1 MAGGVTVLCLV
12 GGHSVHMYTDITD
25 FVSGGWRYCRERRHF
40 PDNLAGADTDLVYI
54 TGEHR
59 VLTSTEAEQH
69 IRDTG
74 VMDVEEFLK
83 MSLELDEDKEWFC
96 DPHLPPSWKIKEIN
110 LSNKTIYRVKSPS
123 QVIYDSI
130 LEAYNA
136 MIHGMDESYPQHILD
151 NVKLKLRQEG
161 FEEHDRLPPG
171 WLIIRNRG
179 DNLFELL
186 SREGTVYQTMD
197 SALIEM
203 ADTEQ
208 YTEQEREQ
216 LEVLCL
222 DLVEEYL
229 TSKVR
234 SAKGKRKG
242 KVKQGFIMKQKKK
255 AGRKKKGAPYKN
267 KMVKEEEYSD

>member
-1 MAGGVTVLCLV
+1 M
-12 GGHSVHMYTDITD
+12 
-25 FVSGGWRYCRERRHF
+25 
-40 PDNLAGADTDLVYI
+40 
-54 TGEHR
+54 
-59 VLTSTEAEQH
+59 
-69 IRDTG
+69 
-74 VMDVEEFLK
+74 
-83 MSLELDEDKEWFC
+83 
-96 DPHLPPSWKIKEIN
+96 
-110 LSNKTIYRVKSPS
+110 
-123 QVIYDSI
+123 
-130 LEAYNA
+130 
-136 MIHGMDESYPQHILD
+136 
-151 NVKLKLRQEG
+151 
-161 FEEHDRLPPG
+161 
-171 WLIIRNRG
+171 
-179 DNLFELL
+179 
-186 SREGTVYQTMD
+186 YQTMD